1 MTPDSSDI
9 QFKNVN
15 FQYVEG
21 KSIFENVSFTIPSGK
36 KVAIVGGSG
45 CGYDINYINCLDDC
59 R

>member
-9 QFKNVN
+9 QFKDVN

-21 KSIFENVSFTIPSGK
+21 KPIFNNISFTIPSGK

-45 CGYDINYINCLDDC
+45 CG
-59 R
+59 

>member
-1 MTPDSSDI
+1 MTPDSSEI

-21 KSIFENVSFTIPSGK
+21 KSIFKNISFTIPSGK

-45 CGYDINYINCLDDC
+45 CG
-59 R
+59 

>member
-1 MTPDSSDI
+1 VTPNSSEI

-21 KSIFENVSFTIPSGK
+21 KSIFKNISFTIASGK

-45 CGYDINYINCLDDC
+45 CG
-59 R
+59 